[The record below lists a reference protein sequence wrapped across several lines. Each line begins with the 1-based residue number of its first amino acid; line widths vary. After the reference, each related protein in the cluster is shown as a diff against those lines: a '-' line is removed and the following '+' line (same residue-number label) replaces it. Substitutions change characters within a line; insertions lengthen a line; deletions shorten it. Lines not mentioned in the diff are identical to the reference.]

1 MKFINFPCRAWNEK
15 SETEKGNQ
23 TVITAIPISPCF
35 HSLNT
40 SELLLIF
47 FVIEAAPILHRC
59 LNKIG
64 IMEAIPNVVADDF
77 PNMKVIGTK
86 RPSSNSLNT
95 HYTVTAVFSNGL
107 WKHGFPA
114 LKISWGPPSAN
125 LWPDW
130 SPQKRVNRDK
140 LDQR

>member
-77 PNMKVIGTK
+77 PNIKVIGTK

-95 HYTVTAVFSNGL
+95 QSLLYSQMGFGSMGSPGHLSHRWWNDFEVKIGCFS
-107 WKHGFPA
+107 A
-114 LKISWGPPSAN
+114 I
-125 LWPDW
+125 
-130 SPQKRVNRDK
+130 
-140 LDQR
+140 

>member
-15 SETEKGNQ
+15 SETEKGNP

-77 PNMKVIGTK
+77 PNIKVIATK
-86 RPSSNSLNT
+86 RPSSNSLNIQSLLYSQMGFGSMGSPG
-95 HYTVTAVFSNGL
+95 HLSHQWNDFEVKIGCFS
-107 WKHGFPA
+107 A
-114 LKISWGPPSAN
+114 I
-125 LWPDW
+125 
-130 SPQKRVNRDK
+130 
-140 LDQR
+140 